1 MERHGIS
8 LKGVFPPIPT
18 PFDAAGDVVHAAL
31 AENLDRWN
39 RYRMSGYV
47 VLGSNGEAVFL
58 TDEEKTR
65 VWETARQ
72 AIGSDRL
79 MIAGTGCESTRH
91 TIALSRRA
99 VDAGADAVL
108 VVTPHYYGGQMTPD
122 ALVAHFHAVAEGSPV
137 PTLIYNMPRFTHIDL
152 DAPTVSRIAC
162 HPNVVGIKDSG
173 GNIGK
178 LAQIVDATGDDFHVL
193 AGSASFFL
201 PALVVGA
208 VGGVMAL
215 ANIAPQALIDLHRLS
230 ERGEWDKAAGLQ
242 RRLVASNSAVTSQFG
257 IPGLK
262 AALDLM
268 DYYGGPVRPPL
279 RPLTGAQVESLKQ
292 VLVRDGVL
300 PLSVSTDSRAV
311 GSRLG
316 GR

>member
-1 MERHGIS
+1 MERRGLS

-18 PFDAAGDVVHAAL
+18 PFDAQGDVAYEAL
-31 AENLDRWN
+31 TENLERWN
-39 RYRMSGYV
+39 RYEISGYV
-47 VLGSNGEAVFL
+47 VLGSNGEAVYL

-79 MIAGTGCESTRH
+79 MVAGTGCESTRQ

-99 VDAGADAVL
+99 ADAGADAVL
-108 VVTPHYYGGQMTPD
+108 IVTPHYYGGQMTPD
-122 ALVAHFHAVAEGSPV
+122 ALVHHFHAVAEDSPV

-152 DAPTVSRIAC
+152 DAVTVSRIAY
-162 HPNVVGIKDSG
+162 HPNIAGIKDSG

-178 LAQIVDATGDDFHVL
+178 LAQIVDSTEDGFHVL

-208 VGGVMAL
+208 VAGVMAL
-215 ANIAPQALIDLHRLS
+215 ANIAPQALIDLHRLFQ
-230 ERGEWDKAAGLQ
+230 RGEWDKAAALQ
-242 RRLVASNSAVTSQFG
+242 RGLVASNSAVTSQFG

-262 AALDLM
+262 AALDM
-268 DYYGGPVRPPL
+268 MGYYGGPVRSPL

-300 PLSVSTDSRAV
+300 PLSASTDPRAD
-311 GSRLG
+311 GPRWG